1 MSIRE
6 DEIDQEPEEEEEI
19 SDVSIPEDEID
30 QEPEEDMEISDVSID
45 MSLEQIMESKVDRD
59 RKISDKDRET
69 CTCALIRIFG
79 NAIVQ
84 LGDDPT
90 GPTILEFDHT
100 RLEEDN
106 GWHRITQEERDRGY
120 VQLSSVDVAGTSHP
134 VGTGVRHHLYPNDA
148 IMLYFPILI
157 SKKIPEDQKLDAI
170 IEYDD
175 LHGINHARW
184 WRRLREAGVI

>member
-1 MSIRE
+1 M
-6 DEIDQEPEEEEEI
+6 
-19 SDVSIPEDEID
+19 SIPEDEMDQEPEDEMD

-45 MSLEQIMESKVDRD
+45 MSIEEIMERKVDKG
-59 RKISDKDRET
+59 RKISDKDKAK
-69 CTCALIRIFG
+69 CLCSLIGIFG
-79 NAIVQ
+79 KAIVK

-106 GWHRITQEERDRGY
+106 GWHRITQEEKDRGF

-134 VGTGVRHHLYPNDA
+134 VGTGVRHHLYPDDA

-157 SKKIPEDQKLDAI
+157 SEKIPEDQKLQAI

-184 WRRLREAGVI
+184 FRRLREAGII

>member
-1 MSIRE
+1 MSKDEMNQEPE
-6 DEIDQEPEEEEEI
+6 DEMDVEPEPEEEI
-19 SDVSIPEDEID
+19 G
-30 QEPEEDMEISDVSID
+30 DMSID
-45 MSLEQIMESKVDRD
+45 QIMEMKP
-59 RKISDKDRET
+59 DKDREISEKDKEK
-69 CTCALIRIFG
+69 CACALIRIFG
-79 NAIVQ
+79 KVIVQ

-90 GPTILEFDHT
+90 GATILEFDHT

-120 VQLSSVDVAGTSHP
+120 VQLSSVDIAGTSHP
-134 VGTGVRHHLYPNDA
+134 VGTGVRHHLKPDA
-148 IMLYFPILI
+148 AMKLYYHILK
-157 SKKIPEDQKLDAI
+157 SDKIPDDKKLEAI